1 MIRAAVIF
9 LNNGMGTPILI
20 GRDEIIKDKMKSMG
34 LDFFDQMEIHRQ
46 EIKMNMIDT
55 QNIFTTDYKGKVF

>member
-20 GRDEIIKDKMKSMG
+20 GRDEIIKDKMKFMG
-34 LDFFDQMEIHRQ
+34 LDFFDQMEIHSTRN
-46 EIKMNMIDT
+46 KT
-55 QNIFTTDYKGKVF
+55 